1 MSQQFDNTNS
11 GVLFTNTKKNEKHP
25 DFKGQLNVE
34 GKEWEIA
41 AWNRTSKAGKQFLS
55 LKISVPYVKET
66 FKPNDTDLNEDF

>member
-55 LKISVPYVKET
+55 LKISVPYVKDAS
-66 FKPNDTDLNEDF
+66 KDTDLNQDF

>member
-1 MSQQFDNTNS
+1 MPEYDNTNS
-11 GVLFTNTKKNEKHP
+11 GVLFTDTKKNEKHP

-55 LKISVPYVKET
+55 LKVSVPYVKET